1 MGIIVLIPLTPLILG
16 VLIMIISA
24 VCSPLF
30 DGKDFQTGRGKKN
43 SEVCLQ
49 KYWACIIAA
58 MLVYNREMT
67 AAKRKLVDDFINNPK
82 VCGSVSN
89 ADFWMLIEKQ
99 MIEPDNLDE
108 ALKLAAGKLALDERM
123 KLAHLLFKLSVEDD
137 GIMNDEWDL
146 LKKVVSNLKFAK
158 QYTDHLFKFYGPLRS
173 FSDTAIYNKLHGHL
187 KQRKKEETQNNDK
200 NAAKSSG
207 SRSRTSGAN
216 SQYAKSRNQ
225 SGGGYSSGGSSYSQ
239 ETSSSRQG
247 GTAQQSAVNPLAKHY
262 AMLGLT
268 PVATADE
275 VLDAYRSLAKQHH
288 PDLPKNVG
296 RQEECVELMAKI
308 NAAYDAISASLN

>member
-1 MGIIVLIPLTPLILG
+1 MIECYIFIWTFFI
-16 VLIMIISA
+16 LIMFVLGIFSA
-24 VCSPLF
+24 VKEASVLETKKKK
-30 DGKDFQTGRGKKN
+30 GKQP
-43 SEVCLQ
+43 VLQ
-49 KYWACIIAA
+49 SCIANVIAA

-67 AAKRKLVDDFINNPK
+67 SAKRKLVDDVINNPK
-82 VCGSVSN
+82 ISGKVTN
-89 ADFWMLIEKQ
+89 ADFWTAIEKK
-99 MIEPDNLDE
+99 MVEPDNLAE
-108 ALKLAAGKLALDERM
+108 SFSTIANKCGLDERM
-123 KLAHLLFKLSVEDD
+123 KLTHLLFKLSIEDD

-146 LKKVVSNLKFAK
+146 LKKVVSNLKFTK

-173 FSDTAIYNKLHGHL
+173 FSDTANYNKLHGHL

-207 SRSRTSGAN
+207 KRSRSSGAN

-239 ETSSSRQG
+239 KTSSSRRG
-247 GTAQQSAVNPLAKHY
+247 GTAQQSAVNPLSKHY
-262 AMLGLT
+262 AVLGLT
-268 PVATADE
+268 PAATAGE
-275 VLDAYRSLAKQHH
+275 VLEAYRSLAKQHH